1 MKDLKHMIFFEELLR
16 QSHNT
21 LVQQAVDEGQLALGY
36 NCYYIPEVL
45 LNLKGCFSSRL
56 RAPNSGT
63 AEVASYYMTNRNC
76 PYVRCIL
83 ERAIEGGYNYL
94 SALVGAEGCAAMER
108 M

>member
-45 LNLKGCFSSRL
+45 LNLKGCFPRGCGH
-56 RAPNSGT
+56 PT
-63 AEVASYYMTNRNC
+63 A
-76 PYVRCIL
+76 VR
-83 ERAIEGGYNYL
+83 R
-94 SALVGAEGCAAMER
+94 R
-108 M
+108 WRRTT